1 MAQRYKC
8 TERDFP
14 APGSIVVAPTSDGRF
29 AACKVLRLKSERK
42 DWYALVA
49 TTTWLAEQAPSMDA
63 KELQETLIL
72 THHKWKNHR
81 EVLWV
86 TDRMPTDFKVIGHL
100 ELTAKELVE
109 DSDSYGGWAGIP
121 LQVLMQWSWDHGEA

>member
-1 MAQRYKC
+1 
-8 TERDFP
+8 
-14 APGSIVVAPTSDGRF
+14 
-29 AACKVLRLKSERK
+29 
-42 DWYALVA
+42 
-49 TTTWLAEQAPSMDA
+49 MDA